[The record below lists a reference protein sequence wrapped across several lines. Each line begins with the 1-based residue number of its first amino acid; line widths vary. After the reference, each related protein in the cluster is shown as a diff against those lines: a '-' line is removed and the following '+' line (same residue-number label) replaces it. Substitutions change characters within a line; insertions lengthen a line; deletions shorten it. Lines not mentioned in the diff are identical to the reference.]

1 MAAKELS
8 FWLDGKLVKR
18 SEAKVPILTHSMQ
31 YGSGIFEGLRAYEAS
46 KGTAIFR
53 LDDHIKRFLSS
64 AKIYSMNLKYTK
76 KELHNAIV
84 KTIKYNKLKS
94 CYIRPFAFY
103 NDDNIGMSTPGKKIS
118 VFIAT
123 VPFGAY
129 FGKQEELGIKCK
141 VSSWRRINSQIL
153 PTEAKSSGNYA
164 NSIIASNEAKSL
176 GSDEAILTSLEGY
189 IAEGPGENIFL
200 VEEGKLVTPS
210 KEADI
215 LMGITRDTV
224 IKLAENIGIEVI
236 ERNMHREELYTCDEA
251 FFTGT
256 AAEITPITI
265 IDSRKVGKGKSGP
278 ITKSIMQE
286 YSKVVTGKNKEFESW
301 LTYI

>member
-1 MAAKELS
+1 
-8 FWLDGKLVKR
+8 
-18 SEAKVPILTHSMQ
+18 